1 MLLLTPLKK
10 VPFEGHFSGG
20 LNDEP
25 IGRTSISRAVA
36 RCCTIAAMGSH
47 KNSGLQARRP
57 AFGMLVIAGLPSVAW
72 AGTAVRPDSA
82 QLLAA
87 VCVGALI
94 VLVAVAIAQRRRT
107 PTSAPPVVAAAP
119 RASDVTANQIGELQA
134 ILDGRERDETP
145 ERLRL
150 GRDDDAVGPGHGHP
164 HPEARHVRRF
174 AHRWCQTTPVRAPP
188 RGLSAAG

>member
-10 VPFEGHFSGG
+10 VPFEGHFRGG

-25 IGRTSISRAVA
+25 IGRTSISRVVA

-47 KNSGLQARRP
+47 KNSDLQARHLV
-57 AFGMLVIAGLPSVAW
+57 FGMLVIAGLPSVAW

-107 PTSAPPVVAAAP
+107 PTSAPPVVAAP

-134 ILDGRERDETP
+134 ILDGRERELAERTL
-145 ERLRL
+145 ELAGRLREL
-150 GRDDDAVGPGHGHP
+150 DNAGRELD
-164 HPEARHVRRF
+164 
-174 AHRWCQTTPVRAPP
+174 
-188 RGLSAAG
+188 S